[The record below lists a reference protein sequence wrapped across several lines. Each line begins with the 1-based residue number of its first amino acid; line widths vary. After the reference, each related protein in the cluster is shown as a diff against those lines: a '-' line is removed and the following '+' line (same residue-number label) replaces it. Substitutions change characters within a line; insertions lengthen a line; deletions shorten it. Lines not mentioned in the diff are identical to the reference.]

1 MGQQPDRQD
10 ARAPIA
16 STSRLVDTGEVALHV
31 TTYAGHGPAL
41 ILVHGIGSSGAGW
54 APVIDDL
61 AAEFTPIT
69 IDLRGHGR
77 SGKPEH
83 GYLYDDYIR
92 DIDGLLAAL
101 DIDRP
106 LIVGHSLG
114 GIITLWWAA
123 RHPDRAAALVIEDSP
138 LRSGEDFRPAFDG
151 WLKLNALSLPELRQ
165 YYASEHPEWPAAMVE
180 ARAQAMTGT
189 KRAVFAELRA
199 DSLANHG
206 VDRLREIEGIRSP
219 LLLVHGDVESG
230 GMVHPEDLAELPRQV
245 PQARTIRI
253 PGGGHTLHR
262 SQRGAFLAAALPFL
276 REHAPRG

>member
-1 MGQQPDRQD
+1 MGQQTEQS
-10 ARAPIA
+10 APA
-16 STSRLVDTGEVALHV
+16 TNGDSRMIGTGEVGLHV
-31 TTYAGHGPAL
+31 TTWPGNGPAL
-41 ILVHGIGSSGAGW
+41 LLIHGIGSSGAGW
-54 APVIDDL
+54 SPVIDAF

-69 IDLRGHGR
+69 VDLRGHGE
-77 SGKPEH
+77 SDKPPH
-83 GYLYDDYIR
+83 GYLYEDYIR

-151 WLKLNALSLPELRQ
+151 WLKLNALSLPELRH
-165 YYASEHPEWPAAMVE
+165 YYASEYPAWPPEMVE
-180 ARAQAMTGT
+180 ARAQDMAGT
-189 KRAVFAELRA
+189 ARAVFAELRE

-206 VDRLREIEGIRSP
+206 VDRLREIEGIASP
-219 LLLVHGDVESG
+219 LLLIHGDLESG
-230 GMVHPEDLAELPRQV
+230 GMVHPEDIDELPRRL
-245 PQARTIRI
+245 PQAQTARI

-262 SQRGAFLAAALPFL
+262 SQRDAFLAAALPFL
-276 REHAPRG
+276 REHAPRA